1 MKSGVFFLMVLL
13 GHGGVGAG
21 DFQQAY
27 EAALLNDATYRAARA
42 EFASAQQNAPMAF
55 SGLLPNVSLSLSDSQ
70 VNGSRTQDNSL
81 GQPVASPL
89 DYRAPVQS
97 LNIRAPLFNREATQK
112 YQLAQAQVEYAKAIF
127 VTRTADL
134 LDRLATAY
142 LQRWLAENA
151 VLTAGVQV
159 QASQAQSDLAHRRFQ
174 LGEGTR
180 PEVAEADAALDM
192 AHVLLLEAQD
202 QRSLATLALGH
213 ISGSDHALRKT
224 MAEDAASVILL
235 TAFPKVNAPLAE
247 LIIQADASNPNIAA
261 RRHAVL
267 LAQLAV
273 ARNESGHYPRLD
285 LVASASSSRNE
296 SLSSLNQSAEQRS
309 VGLQLNLPLYSGG
322 YVRAS
327 VAQALADQ
335 DKAEAELVAEQQ
347 MVARELTKLYFS
359 VTHGPNKLQS
369 MQKAVESAKLM
380 LDGAHKGSLTGFN
393 TQIDVALGQRKLAQA
408 QHDLAQSIQE
418 HLLAHMQLLAQI
430 GAEPAQALAHM
441 DALLN

>member
-1 MKSGVFFLMVLL
+1 MKAGVFFLMVLL
-13 GHGGVGAG
+13 GHGWAGAG
-21 DFQQAY
+21 DFQQAS

-42 EFASAQQNAPMAF
+42 ELASAQQNAPMAF
-55 SGLLPNVSLSLSDSQ
+55 SGLLPSVSLSVSDSQ
-70 VNGSRTQDNSL
+70 VNGSRTLDNPP
-81 GQPVASPL
+81 GQPVTSPL

-97 LNIRAPLFNREATQK
+97 LNLRAPLFNREATQK
-112 YQLAQAQVEYAKAIF
+112 YKLAQAQVEYAQAIF
-127 VTRTADL
+127 ATRTADL

-142 LQRWLAENA
+142 LQRGLAEHA

-159 QASQAQSDLAHRRFQ
+159 QASLAQSDLERRRFQ
-174 LGEGTR
+174 LGESTR
-180 PEVAEADAALDM
+180 PEVAQADAALGM

-202 QRSLATLALGH
+202 QLNLATLALGQ

-224 MAEDAASVILL
+224 MAEDVVSVKFL
-235 TAFPKVNAPLAE
+235 TDLPKVTDPLAE
-247 LIIQADASNPNIAA
+247 LIIQADTSNPNIAA
-261 RRHAVL
+261 RRHAVH

-296 SLSSLNQSAEQRS
+296 SLSSLNQSADQRS

-327 VAQALADQ
+327 VTQALADQ

-359 VTHGPNKLQS
+359 IIHGPNKLQT
-369 MQKAVESAKLM
+369 MQKAVESAQLT
-380 LDGAHKGSLTGFN
+380 LDGARKGSLTGFN
-393 TQIDVALGQRKLAQA
+393 TQTDVALGQRKLAQA
-408 QHDLAQSIQE
+408 QHDLVQAIQDY
-418 HLLAHMQLLAQI
+418 LLAHMRLLTQI
-430 GAEPAQALAHM
+430 GTGPAQALAHL
-441 DALLN
+441 DALLK